1 MAEANKTLRAVDAL
15 RDELVQK
22 VSHEL
27 RSPLSLVR
35 GYASLMRD
43 GELGPVTPE
52 QVEALD
58 MIEHKAE
65 SISRL
70 INDILSL
77 ETIRRET
84 LKLGLVDD
92 SRTGRADRQRRATGA

>member
-1 MAEANKTLRAVDAL
+1 EMLRLLEETRQRAAQLAEANNTLRAVDAL
-15 RDELVQK
+15 RDELVQN

-35 GYASLMRD
+35 GYSGLMRD
-43 GELGPVTPE
+43 GELGPVTSE

-58 MIEHKAE
+58 MIERKAE

-77 ETIRRET
+77 ETIRPET
-84 LKLGLVDD
+84 LTLGLV
-92 SRTGRADRQRRATGA
+92 